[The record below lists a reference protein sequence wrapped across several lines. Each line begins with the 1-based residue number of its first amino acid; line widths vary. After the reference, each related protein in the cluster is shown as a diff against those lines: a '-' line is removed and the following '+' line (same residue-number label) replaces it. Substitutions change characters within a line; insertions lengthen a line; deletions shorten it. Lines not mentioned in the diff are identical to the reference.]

1 MSTSALSTA
10 IDTSVKKA
18 DMLKNDLKK
27 FWTKAM
33 LAGVYIS
40 FAVVFAFRIGDAFRA
55 TGSPAT
61 SLIGGMTFSLALVLI
76 VIGGGELFTGNTMY
90 MTMGSLDQKTSL
102 KETLYV
108 WGVTYLG
115 NLIGVLFFTFLFV
128 QTGLFKD
135 IPADHYLF
143 SAVTGKIG
151 LTTGEMFFRG
161 ILCNWLVCLAI
172 WLPLQTDNFAAK
184 VMLIM
189 MTVTSFFV
197 SGYEHSIANM
207 ALFSISLSV
216 PHPDTIT
223 LTGAAFNLLI
233 VSLGN
238 IVGGGLF
245 VGAAN
250 WYVNKQGIEKE
261 VTVYAVD
268 EKQEV
273 VGKVN

>member
-1 MSTSALSTA
+1 MANTPLNTA
-10 IDTSVKKA
+10 IQLSIKKA
-18 DMLKNDLKK
+18 SLLTNAPWK

-40 FAVVFAFRIGDAFRA
+40 FAVIFSFKIGDAFL
-55 TGSPAT
+55 TSGSPAT
-61 SLIGGMTFSLALVLI
+61 SLMAGLAFSLALILI

-90 MTMGSLDQKTSL
+90 LTMGALDKRNSV
-102 KETLYV
+102 KELLHV
-108 WGVTYLG
+108 WFATYFG
-115 NLIGVLFFTFLFV
+115 NLIGVFFFTFLFV

-135 IPADHYLF
+135 IPADHYLMT
-143 SAVTGKIG
+143 AVAGKIN
-151 LTTGEMFFRG
+151 LTTDEMFFRG

-223 LTGAAFNLLI
+223 LIGSLHNLLI

-245 VGAAN
+245 VGAAY
-250 WYVNKQGIEKE
+250 WYVNNEGNGKTVTIVDSKRKQNIG
-261 VTVYAVD
+261 
-268 EKQEV
+268 
-273 VGKVN
+273 GK